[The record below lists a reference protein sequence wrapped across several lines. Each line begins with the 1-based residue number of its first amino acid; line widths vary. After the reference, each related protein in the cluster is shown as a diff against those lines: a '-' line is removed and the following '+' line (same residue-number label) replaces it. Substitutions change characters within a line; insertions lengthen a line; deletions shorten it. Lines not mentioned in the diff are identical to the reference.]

1 MVLNKYVY
9 SAVTNLQYVC
19 CCSCSKKKQTEYICY
34 LHLAT
39 KQLNFVLLDKLC
51 AHLFRPRNLRHKV
64 TRQHS
69 SWETTKA
76 LSPLP
81 MLKRPLP
88 SLLLKLFMWR
98 PTFCIS
104 SSILALKFSTA
115 CWRLC
120 TSSLNWRLSSFNW
133 RLSSFNWRLSSES
146 VSNLIS
152 ELQCDNE
159 IESS

>member
-1 MVLNKYVY
+1 MYVAAL
-9 SAVTNLQYVC
+9 AV
-19 CCSCSKKKQTEYICY
+19 KKQQKKTEYMGY

-39 KQLNFVLLDKLC
+39 KQFVLLDKLC